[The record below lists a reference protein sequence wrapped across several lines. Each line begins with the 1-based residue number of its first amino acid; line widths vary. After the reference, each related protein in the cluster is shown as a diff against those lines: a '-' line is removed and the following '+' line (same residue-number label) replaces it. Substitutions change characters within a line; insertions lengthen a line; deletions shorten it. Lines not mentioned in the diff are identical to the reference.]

1 MKLTGFNSR
10 LLAGFAVLFLAF
22 FFALSEC
29 GAADMSEPAKGG
41 GPESVKL
48 GDPGDK
54 IKINDNFYFTW
65 EFDKTPAM
73 GPLVLKIKLYGAD
86 KERTTALVIKGSSD
100 MPSMRGAHDSG
111 DVEFRLNK
119 KNDYLLPVNVV
130 MPGDWEIRLVF
141 WLNGKSVYHGSIRFD
156 V

>member
-1 MKLTGFNSR
+1 MKLTGVGSR
-10 LLAGFAVLFLAF
+10 LLAGFALLFLAF
-22 FFALSEC
+22 FLALSEC
-29 GAADMSEPAKGG
+29 RAADKVEPAKSG

-48 GDPGDK
+48 GDAGDK
-54 IKINDNFYFTW
+54 IEINDNFYFTW

-100 MPSMRGAHDSG
+100 MPSMRGAHYTG
-111 DVEFRLNK
+111 DHPFKISK
-119 KNDYLLPVNVV
+119 KGDYLLPVDVV
-130 MPGDWEIRLVF
+130 MPGDWEIQIMFLSGETVIFR
-141 WLNGKSVYHGSIRFD
+141 GHIDFD